1 MSTSVLV
8 IWTNARSISTAHFQS
23 QFEVIDIVI
32 HVEDLIKTMS
42 SQVEHLFR
50 FQILK

>member
-1 MSTSVLV
+1 MPG
-8 IWTNARSISTAHFQS
+8 
-23 QFEVIDIVI
+23 QFRLRIFKVNLKSLTIDIVI